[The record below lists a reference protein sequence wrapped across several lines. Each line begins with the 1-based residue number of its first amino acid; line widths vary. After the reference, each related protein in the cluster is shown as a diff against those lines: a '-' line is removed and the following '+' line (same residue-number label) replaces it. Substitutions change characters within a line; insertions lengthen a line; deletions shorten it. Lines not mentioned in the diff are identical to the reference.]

1 MTSELNTDWTGVK
14 KTDPNAKVVRHRKVL
29 DTLAIRVKKA
39 ELRLSTLNDVFEVAD
54 IPKPFTIDDGVL
66 TVQVK
71 CLWDD
76 RKPKKTWAHIRLLGD
91 WDLIRNYTGQVADN
105 IK

>member
-1 MTSELNTDWTGVK
+1 MDSKPNTDWTGVRN
-14 KTDPNAKVVRHRKVL
+14 TNPNAKVVQHRKVL
-29 DTLAIRVKKA
+29 DTLVVQVKKA
-39 ELRLSTLNDVFEVAD
+39 ELRLATLNDVFEVAD
-54 IPKPFTIDDGVL
+54 IPKPFSVDDGVL

-76 RKPKKTWAHIRLLGD
+76 RKPKKTWAHLKLLGD
-91 WDLIRNYTGQVADN
+91 WELVRNFSGQVADN